1 MQMKNSILAFMLL
14 LAVQCAAQKITTT
27 ETGDAL
33 VTTIYESDK
42 GDIAKDWKSLMKK
55 YDAKV
60 DISSDKITAKGAV
73 IKTMSSGTFDV
84 SATVEKIKDGEVK
97 MVVIF
102 DPIASADSKTP
113 ERSVYIAEAKRI
125 VQDFAYKSSSE
136 SISDLVKTNQ
146 KAYDKL
152 VKQHNGLVRDNEN
165 LASDIESYKKKITND
180 ERDIS
185 MNKDKI
191 AAKQKE
197 EDAQKASLDAV
208 IKRQKAL
215 N

>member
-1 MQMKNSILAFMLL
+1 MKNYTLAFMIF
-14 LAVQCAAQKITTT
+14 LAIQGVAQKITTT
-27 ETGDAL
+27 ETGDAI
-33 VTTIYESDK
+33 VTTIYQSDK
-42 GDIAKDWKSLMKK
+42 GDIAKDWKSLMRK

-60 DISSDKITAKGAV
+60 DISSDKITAKSAV

-84 SATVEKIKDGEVK
+84 TATVEKIKDGEVK

-102 DPIASADSKTP
+102 DPIATADSKTP
-113 ERSVYIAEAKRI
+113 DRSAYMAEAKRI
-125 VQDFAYKSSSE
+125 VQDFAYKSSNE
-136 SISDLVKTNQ
+136 SIGDLIKTNQ

-152 VKQHNGLVRDNEN
+152 VKQYAGLVKDNEN
-165 LASDIESYKKKITND
+165 LASDIEGYKKKITNA

-191 AAKQKE
+191 TAKQKE
-197 EDAQKASLDAV
+197 EDAQKINLDAV
-208 IKRQKAL
+208 VKRQKAL

>member
-1 MQMKNSILAFMLL
+1 MRNCVLTCMIAL
-14 LAVQCAAQKITTT
+14 VIPCAAQKITTT
-27 ETGDAL
+27 EAGDAI

-84 SATVEKIKDGEVK
+84 TATVEKIKDGEVK

-102 DPIASADSKTP
+102 DPIATADSKTP

-125 VQDFAYKSSSE
+125 VQDFAFKSSNE
-136 SISDLVKTNQ
+136 SIGDLVKTNQ

-152 VKQHNGLVRDNEN
+152 VKQHAGLVRDNEN
-165 LASDIESYKKKITND
+165 LASEIESYKKKITND

-191 AAKQKE
+191 VAKQKE
-197 EDAQKASLDAV
+197 EDAQKVNLDAV
-208 IKRQKAL
+208 VKRQKAL